1 MKDLP
6 YKMEFTSQANFVIEK
21 KEEQQVA
28 FASLLAGDNDLSSL
42 KALLP
47 SQDEIEENGD
57 VLFFSANLAV
67 ANQINLNGDGVLT
80 DGMISL
86 AKTMKY
92 KQINVEHSRPD
103 NICGVIIGTAFTEFG
118 TNKILTEEEV
128 RGMRT
133 PFNLAITGCLWKVAG
148 DVWEV
153 VEASSRPDSEH
164 FQAVSLSWE
173 IFFSCAAMA
182 DDKDLSKANLKFGKE
197 ALSLKKFL
205 KAEKGPGFGPDGKP
219 VYRVAL
225 DPLGGGAGLVLQ
237 PAASVAG
244 LVTPETFAEPVEE
257 KEETEED
264 ESSEASVDPEVQEP
278 VVTIMQTEEE
288 KKLAF
293 ATRISAASGRS
304 VEDII
309 TYLDTHYRQ
318 ESIIAHEAAINAHE
332 KAVVALVEVSG
343 GDADKV
349 EADLVAIA
357 QAFTAE
363 SLASLK
369 NIEENE
375 KIISI
380 LEEPPVIKIRP
391 MKFNSKEEVFAHMES
406 VASVDAKAMREF
418 LEAAILEANDK
429 YVEEQTLK
437 AAAEKQLQESLA
449 NADKTMSE
457 LNEIKTKLSEMEAS
471 IRDKEI
477 QEAFDARMTALS
489 ADFNIDEP
497 KVRSVIAKHIRDLDQ
512 EGYDFWVENDG
523 QVLLAGYKKEVAA
536 IDPDDATKAL
546 QEATASVDLPGATNP
561 ADAPVPNLFDL
572 SKEISF
578 KSKH

>member
-1 MKDLP
+1 MSVLP
-6 YKMEFTSQANFVIEK
+6 YKMTFTSTATLAVEK

-244 LVTPETFAEPVEE
+244 LVTPETFSEIVEE
-257 KEETEED
+257 VIEELIEEPKEDSEEETVEKESEDETMEEED
-264 ESSEASVDPEVQEP
+264 EASCQD
-278 VVTIMQTEEE
+278 
-288 KKLAF
+288 KKAM
-293 ATRISAASGRS
+293 AAS
-304 VEDII
+304 
-309 TYLDTHYRQ
+309 
-318 ESIIAHEAAINAHE
+318 
-332 KAVVALVEVSG
+332 ALAQVSG
-343 GDADKV
+343 GDPDKI
-349 EADLVAIA
+349 ESDLTAIID
-357 QAFTAE
+357 AFSEETM
-363 SLASLK
+363 ASVK

-536 IDPDDATKAL
+536 IDPDVATEAL
-546 QEATASVDLPGATNP
+546 KEATASVDLPGATNP

>member
-244 LVTPETFAEPVEE
+244 LVTPETFVAPVEE

-264 ESSEASVDPEVQEP
+264 ESSEASVDPEVEEP
-278 VVTIMQTEEE
+278 VAAIEQAEE
-288 KKLAF
+288 K
-293 ATRISAASGRS
+293 
-304 VEDII
+304 
-309 TYLDTHYRQ
+309 
-318 ESIIAHEAAINAHE
+318 
-332 KAVVALVEVSG
+332 LVIDEETS
-343 GDADKV
+343 
-349 EADLVAIA
+349 
-357 QAFTAE
+357 
-363 SLASLK
+363 ASLK

-449 NADKTMSE
+449 NADKAVSE